1 VCSCSKNLSAWHSF
15 KYLFIWKIAYQLTS
29 FLQHIITVIVL
40 FESGN
45 MAHTQTHKDIQTDRQ
60 TDRISGPCSYCCLI
74 CPSAVFLRIQSSFAQ
89 GSFPVRK
96 RTGTLRI
103 WRAREREPI
112 WGSGGGAPSGV
123 QGQTPWSGGRSPL
136 KLKAFY
142 CRREQICHSHLSET
156 YILQL
161 YAEKDRNGVPVIKKK
176 NRNGVPVRSGSK
188 RTLLLLLVAVFIEIL
203 SSLIRYC

>member
-1 VCSCSKNLSAWHSF
+1 MCSCSKNLSAWHSF

-103 WRAREREPI
+103 WRAGARAYMGV
-112 WGSGGGAPSGV
+112 WGRCPQRGPGAD
-123 QGQTPWSGGRSPL
+123 PL
-136 KLKAFY
+136 VRGAKPPEAEGILLPKRAN
-142 CRREQICHSHLSET
+142 LS
-156 YILQL
+156 
-161 YAEKDRNGVPVIKKK
+161 
-176 NRNGVPVRSGSK
+176 
-188 RTLLLLLVAVFIEIL
+188 L
-203 SSLIRYC
+203 SFK